1 MLKMNNNL
9 QNNYD
14 DEIDLK
20 EIFIKLWHG
29 KFYIFFCSVFIIF
42 LASMHLRNAERQYLV
57 EFKLKPVGETQ
68 QKNSFSSLSG
78 FASIAGIQLPSNT
91 TNDLKIFKELISS
104 VEVSEI
110 ILKNENLVKNI
121 YKDEWNTSLN
131 NFSEPSKSKLMDSI
145 DVLKRILTGNNEVNY
160 MPPNARRL
168 ADYISK
174 YILINESKDTGFLI
188 IQAETSKPSMFLLLI
203 SEVIKTSD
211 EIMRQRY
218 INFSKEP
225 LAFYKEKLR
234 TSRSREHREALA
246 ELIAKEEQKL
256 MFASRGKYFTVEP
269 YIDPVISLYPTSP
282 KPKQYLVLSLIFGL
296 FLGSALV
303 FMRHAIKKEN

>member
-1 MLKMNNNL
+1 MNDNL
-9 QNNYD
+9 QNNYE

-29 KFYIFFCSVFIIF
+29 KFYILFFSIFFIF
-42 LASMHLRNAERQYLV
+42 LASMHLRNAERKYLV

-68 QKNSFSSLSG
+68 QKNSYSG
-78 FASIAGIQLPSNT
+78 LGRFASIAGIQLPSNT
-91 TNDLKIFKELISS
+91 TNDFKIFKELISS

-110 ILKNENLVKNI
+110 ILKNEKLVKNI
-121 YKDEWNTSLN
+121 YKDEWNSSLN
-131 NFSEPSKSKLMDSI
+131 NFSEPSKNKLMDSI
-145 DVLKRILTGNNEVNY
+145 DVLKRVLTGNNEINY

-188 IQAETSKPSMFLLLI
+188 IQAETSKPSMFLSLI

-282 KPKQYLVLSLIFGL
+282 KPKQFLMLSLIFGL
-296 FLGSALV
+296 FAGCSITLLRSAIT
-303 FMRHAIKKEN
+303 RDKK